1 MCRLCFAAMS
11 EMRNEL
17 FEKAGEALAK
27 AGAVPTN
34 TQRPPRKRRGYS
46 LPQQPPSKCL
56 FSEDGGPSPAVVV
69 SSRYS
74 YVSLISMV

>member
-1 MCRLCFAAMS
+1 
-11 EMRNEL
+11 MRNEL

-27 AGAVPTN
+27 AGAAPTN
-34 TQRPPRKRRGYS
+34 TQRPARKRRGTLFLNS
-46 LPQQPPSKCL
+46 HLLKCL

>member
-1 MCRLCFAAMS
+1 MS
-11 EMRNEL
+11 KMRNEL

-27 AGAVPTN
+27 AGAAPTN

-46 LPQQPPSKCL
+46 LPQQPPSKRL

>member
-1 MCRLCFAAMS
+1 MCRSCFAAMLK
-11 EMRNEL
+11 MRNEL

-27 AGAVPTN
+27 AGAVPHN
-34 TQRPPRKRRGYS
+34 DQQGKEGGILYS

>member
-11 EMRNEL
+11 KMRNEL

-27 AGAVPTN
+27 AGAAPTN

-46 LPQQPPSKCL
+46 LPQQPPSKMPL
-56 FSEDGGPSPAVVV
+56 LRGWWPI
-69 SSRYS
+69 SSCS
-74 YVSLISMV
+74 GE

>member
-1 MCRLCFAAMS
+1 MCRSCFAAMS

-34 TQRPPRKRRGYS
+34 TLQPARKRRGYS
-46 LPQQPPSKCL
+46 FPQQPPSKCL

>member
-1 MCRLCFAAMS
+1 MCRSCFAAMS
-11 EMRNEL
+11 KMRNEL

-27 AGAVPTN
+27 AGAAPTN

-46 LPQQPPSKCL
+46 LPQQPPSKRL

>member
-1 MCRLCFAAMS
+1 MCRSCFAAMS

-17 FEKAGEALAK
+17 FEKAG
-27 AGAVPTN
+27 AVPTN
-34 TQRPPRKRRGYS
+34 TQRPARKRRGYS

-69 SSRYS
+69 SSSYS